1 LAGAVQE
8 DDDEGPAVW
17 TWAVGI
23 TPGDVLGLDGV
34 LRIVVSG
41 GFGELGLVRGYTFNV
56 MTLNLSGVFW

>member
-34 LRIVVSG
+34 LRVVISG
-41 GFGELGLVRGYTFNV
+41 CSEKCALAGVFTFNV
-56 MTLNLSGVFW
+56 MTLNFSGVLL